1 LVIAPFALPLTRPVS
16 AVSIKKILNLNDPVE
31 PSENDDI
38 ASNGLSAPSAP
49 ISKDGTPVWKLLV
62 FDVSNPARTGG
73 APLRTF
79 NHGVQIWGTKHPLA
93 RARADLV
100 PDRILVAM

>member
-62 FDVSNPARTGG
+62 FDVSNPARNWWGSV
-73 APLRTF
+73 ADFQLRSPNLGSKASTSK
-79 NHGVQIWGTKHPLA
+79 GEG
-93 RARADLV
+93 
-100 PDRILVAM
+100 